1 MISKLV
7 PGSNFVLGGRLPQD
21 WAAIRRSRLEASDTA
36 FHHYDVSHI
45 GRDPKT
51 APWVFIGE
59 TSHSVVSLK
68 DANGN
73 RLTFVFTVEFE
84 PGTATIIRTEFL
96 RLGGRN

>member
-7 PGSNFVLGGRLPQD
+7 PSSNFVLGGRLKQD
-21 WAAIRRSRLEASDTA
+21 WAETRRNRLEASDTA
-36 FHHYDVSHI
+36 FRHYDVSHI
-45 GRDPKT
+45 GSDPKT

-59 TSHSVVSLK
+59 TCHSVVSLK
-68 DANGN
+68 DASDK
-73 RLTFVFTVEFE
+73 RLTFVFSVEFQ

>member
-7 PGSNFVLGGRLPQD
+7 PGGNFVLGGRLPQD

-36 FHHYDVSHI
+36 FYCYDVSHI
-45 GRDPKT
+45 GSDPKS

-59 TSHSVVSLK
+59 TCHSVVCLK
-68 DANGN
+68 DANGK
-73 RLTFVFTVEFE
+73 RLTFVFNVEFE

-96 RLGGRN
+96 RLGGGN